1 MARCASGVGACSTGE
16 EPYTLAMV
24 LADSLGTR
32 PWEILA
38 SDISSRVLE
47 KAQGGRYP
55 LDGIRGIPEALLNRY
70 CLRGVGS
77 NNGVFMVDRALA
89 SRITFTSINL
99 NNALPSV
106 GQFDVI
112 FLRNVMIY
120 FDNQTKSEVVRR
132 LSKHLRPGGYFI
144 VSHSESLNGIS
155 DELQLVKPSIYRK
168 PDA

>member
-1 MARCASGVGACSTGE
+1 
-16 EPYTLAMV
+16 
-24 LADSLGTR
+24 
-32 PWEILA
+32 
-38 SDISSRVLE
+38 
-47 KAQGGRYP
+47 
-55 LDGIRGIPEALLNRY
+55 
-70 CLRGVGS
+70 
-77 NNGVFMVDRALA
+77 MVDRALA